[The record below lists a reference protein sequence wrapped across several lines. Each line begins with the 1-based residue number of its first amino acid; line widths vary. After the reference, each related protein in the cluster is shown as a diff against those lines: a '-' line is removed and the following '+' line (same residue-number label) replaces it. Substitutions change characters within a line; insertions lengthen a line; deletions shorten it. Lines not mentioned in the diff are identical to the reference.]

1 MLMSL
6 IAPTAIMQLSLPG
19 KVSGMIRRPAET
31 YRILGDEPLSRS
43 ILYLVVLLVIN
54 TVLIGLLGVVAVI
67 GYLIFEGGSV
77 DDAVGAI
84 FGSILNMVISPIM
97 SIISIGLIIVIL
109 HLAAVV
115 LRGRGSPADTVQ
127 VVIYGAT
134 PAFLIGWIPLLGVIA
149 YLWSFVLFAIGLRER
164 HQMEMT
170 RAGVASLV
178 TLILMVILMVI
189 FDFVLSLFMLGMAW
203 VYQLGG

>member
-1 MLMSL
+1 
-6 IAPTAIMQLSLPG
+6 MQLSLPG
-19 KVSGMIRRPAET
+19 KLAGMIRRPAET
-31 YRILGDEPLSRS
+31 YRLLGNEPLSRS
-43 ILYLVVLLVIN
+43 ILYLVVLLVVN

-109 HLAAVV
+109 HLATVV
-115 LRGRGSPADTVQ
+115 LHGRGSPADTVQ

-164 HQMEMT
+164 HQLET
-170 RAGVASLV
+170 SRAAAASLV
-178 TLILMVILMVI
+178 TLILMVILMVVL
-189 FDFVLSLFMLGMAW
+189 DFVLSLFMLGMAW